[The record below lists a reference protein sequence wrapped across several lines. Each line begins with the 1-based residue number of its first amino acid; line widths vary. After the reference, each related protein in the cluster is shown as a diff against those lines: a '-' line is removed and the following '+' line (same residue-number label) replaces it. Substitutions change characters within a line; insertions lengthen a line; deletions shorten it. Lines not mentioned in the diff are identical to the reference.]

1 MKKYEYWLTSLEA
14 YGVGLAT
21 RRRLK
26 DIFFDAGGVYK
37 AKAEEIRKVD
47 GIKDEIKEE
56 IIKHKYSEN
65 ELDNNFG
72 KLLASG
78 VRFICEGD
86 EEYPDRLLSIKN
98 RPDVLFV
105 KGRLPDENKLTVSIV
120 GSRHASAYGIKVTE
134 YFTEGLVKK
143 NVQVISGMAYGID
156 SCAHRISLEQ
166 GADTF
171 AVMGCGIDI
180 CYPAEKIEL
189 YEHIRRS
196 GGIISEFPPKIPP
209 LPYRFPMRNRII
221 AGLSDVLIVVEA
233 RKKSGSLITAN
244 YALEQGKDVY
254 VVPGRIDDLN
264 SEGCNMLWFDGAIP
278 ALNLETIT
286 EGSAFKNLLYIEEI
300 RSQEIKENFT
310 NDEKIILASK
320 NDIVYS
326 CLGLHPKG
334 VEEIVKITGK
344 SPEEVTLAL
353 VEMQLEGKV
362 EEVFR
367 GFYIRKKIND

>member
-1 MKKYEYWLTSLEA
+1 MKKYEYWLVSMEA
-14 YGVGLAT
+14 FGAGLAT
-21 RRRLK
+21 RRKLK
-26 DIFFDAGGVYK
+26 DTFYDARGVYK
-37 AKAEEIRKVD
+37 AKADELRKVD
-47 GIKDEIKEE
+47 GIKEEVIEE
-56 IIKHKYSEN
+56 IIKHRLSEE
-65 ELDNNFG
+65 ELENNYRR
-72 KLLASG
+72 LLKSG
-78 VRFICEGD
+78 VRLICEED
-86 EEYPDRLLSIKN
+86 DDYPHRLKPIKN

-143 NVQVISGMAYGID
+143 DVQIVSGMAYGID
-156 SCAHRISLEQ
+156 SCAHKISLEA

-189 YEHIRRS
+189 YEKIKRS

-209 LPYRFPMRNRII
+209 LAYRFPMRNRII
-221 AGLSDVLIVVEA
+221 AGLSDIVIVVEA

-244 YALEQGKDVY
+244 HALEQGKDVY

-278 ALNLETIT
+278 ALNLETIL
-286 EGSAFKNLLYIEEI
+286 EGAAFKKLLYIEETPSLNSDEKI
-300 RSQEIKENFT
+300 MQ
-310 NDEKIILASK
+310 DEKIILASK

-326 CLGLHPKG
+326 CLDLHPKG
-334 VEEIVKITGK
+334 VEEIVKRTTI
-344 SPEEVTLAL
+344 SPEEVTLSL

-362 EEVFR
+362 EEVYR
-367 GFYIRKKIND
+367 GFYIRKNRN

>member
-1 MKKYEYWLTSLEA
+1 MKKYEYWLASLETV
-14 YGVGLAT
+14 GVGLAT
-21 RRRLK
+21 RRKLK
-26 DIFFDAGGVYK
+26 EVFKDALGVYK
-37 AKAEEIRKVD
+37 AKADDIRKTD
-47 GIKDEIKEE
+47 GIKDDVKEE
-56 IIKHKYSEN
+56 IIKRKISEN
-65 ELDNNFG
+65 ELEENLG
-72 KLLASG
+72 KLLSSG
-78 VRFICEGD
+78 VRFIAED
-86 EEYPDRLLSIKN
+86 DADYPDRLLSIKN

-105 KGRLPDENKLTVSIV
+105 KGRLPGENKLTVSIV
-120 GSRHASAYGIKVTE
+120 GSRHASAYGLKVTE
-134 YFTEGLVKK
+134 HFTKGLVEKG
-143 NVQVISGMAYGID
+143 VQIISGMAYGID
-156 SCAHRISLEQ
+156 SCAHNIALER

-189 YEHIRRS
+189 YENIRRS

-221 AGLSDVLIVVEA
+221 AGLSDIVLVVEA

-244 YALEQGKDVY
+244 HALEQGKDVY

-286 EGSAFKNLLYIEEI
+286 EGSAFKNTLYIEETLKGKI
-300 RSQEIKENFT
+300 NKKFT
-310 NDEKIILASK
+310 DDEKIILASK

-334 VEEIVKITGK
+334 VDEIVKITGK
-344 SPEEVTLAL
+344 SPEEVTLSL
-353 VEMQLEGKV
+353 VEMQLMGKI
-362 EEVFR
+362 EEVYR
-367 GFYIRKKIND
+367 GFYIRK